1 MFPSLKIRKG
11 SIHSVRSPCSRTCFA
26 ATVVTDTKFY
36 SVPLQ
41 VSSFLRCN
49 TEDPSRDLKSQHFL
63 KAGGSM
69 RSCFFVIS
77 PVCELQVIRTTGFM
91 KGLYT
96 ETEMKS
102 ENVKDKEAKMLFLQ
116 KAIDVVMLT
125 SGEPLSTKPARIAA
139 GHEPEK
145 TNELLQAIGRCC
157 LNKLSSDEA
166 VKRVLAGDRPDPRGK
181 PSSQDKENREGR
193 DRNQAREERKEVKER
208 STSRDAKDS
217 DPRHLARD
225 RDREDRRTKKDR
237 HRDSDRSKDR
247 DRDRNQTKDRDPS
260 KDRDRDRNQTKYH
273 DQSKDRDRDH
283 NRANDRDHTKDR
295 VRDHRKEE
303 NESKSREKEKNGRR
317 RRCRDDELERREEEE
332 EEEEEED
339 RTGEPERETAKGRK
353 GRGVEDMQNESPLD
367 RVIRNKPADQEYVE
381 ALSPARLPRPTS
393 AKGQRQRAQPGA
405 QDGSDGEGGA
415 EIPSA
420 AKQTHEGTQDAAE
433 ALRPQTSQRRIPRP
447 SSARPAPPRVKR
459 QESYTEPV
467 LPERLGSSKLSA
479 AVIVEGA
486 GLSDQ
491 EDDEQFVVEESA
503 APHLDVPRPETE
515 PAVVVQDDG
524 SHGGLV
530 KKILETKKDY
540 ERAPLSSALNDQA
553 ERQSPLSEARWKECD
568 LLSRE
573 MDRLSA
579 SVQAVCRSTVP
590 LGRIVNYLQ
599 EDVDSMQV
607 ELQAWRRENQEYVQA
622 LLQEQRVTESTVEPL
637 RAELSQL
644 EQLIRDQRDKICT
657 IKSSILLNEA
667 KIQKMV
673 SVTTS
678 SSHS

>member
-1 MFPSLKIRKG
+1 M
-11 SIHSVRSPCSRTCFA
+11 RSE
-26 ATVVTDTKFY
+26 KE
-36 SVPLQ
+36 
-41 VSSFLRCN
+41 RCIAGAVQ
-49 TEDPSRDLKSQHFL
+49 EFL
-63 KAGGSM
+63 KKSEERAAEEKFSLLNLLITIEKKLASVMNAAVARRTQETLG
-69 RSCFFVIS
+69 RVIKKPPLTEKLLS
-77 PVCELQVIRTTGFM
+77 KPPFRYLQDIFSEVIRTTGFM

-225 RDREDRRTKKDR
+225 RDREDRRAKKDR

-332 EEEEEED
+332 EEEED

-353 GRGVEDMQNESPLD
+353 
-367 RVIRNKPADQEYVE
+367 

-405 QDGSDGEGGA
+405 QGEL
-415 EIPSA
+415 SR
-420 AKQTHEGTQDAAE
+420 AKAGVC
-433 ALRPQTSQRRIPRP
+433 LV
-447 SSARPAPPRVKR
+447 APPRVKR

-503 APHLDVPRPETE
+503 APHLDVPRPETVSVGE
-515 PAVVVQDDG
+515 AG
-524 SHGGLV
+524 LGTACGLV

-678 SSHS
+678 SSH

>member
-1 MFPSLKIRKG
+1 MR
-11 SIHSVRSPCSRTCFA
+11 RA
-26 ATVVTDTKFY
+26 AMDCVDEPFILC
-36 SVPLQ
+36 PAM
-41 VSSFLRCN
+41 R
-49 TEDPSRDLKSQHFL
+49 PSRGFWRETGPTPGASPAPRTKRTGRAGTGTRPERKERRSKSAVPAEMQ
-63 KAGGSM
+63 KTRTRVTWQGIGIERTAGQ
-69 RSCFFVIS
+69 R
-77 PVCELQVIRTTGFM
+77 RTGTG
-91 KGLYT
+91 T
-96 ETEMKS
+96 
-102 ENVKDKEAKMLFLQ
+102 
-116 KAIDVVMLT
+116 
-125 SGEPLSTKPARIAA
+125 
-139 GHEPEK
+139 
-145 TNELLQAIGRCC
+145 AIGR
-157 LNKLSSDEA
+157 KTGIETA
-166 VKRVLAGDRPDPRGK
+166 IKRKTGIHRKIGIVIAIK
-181 PSSQDKENREGR
+181 QNTMTSQKTGTVTTIVQMTVITPKTESVTTEKRKMR
-193 DRNQAREERKEVKER
+193 ARAERR
-208 STSRDAKDS
+208 
-217 DPRHLARD
+217 
-225 RDREDRRTKKDR
+225 RRTD
-237 HRDSDRSKDR
+237 
-247 DRDRNQTKDRDPS
+247 
-260 KDRDRDRNQTKYH
+260 
-273 DQSKDRDRDH
+273 
-283 NRANDRDHTKDR
+283 
-295 VRDHRKEE
+295 VEE
-303 NESKSREKEKNGRR
+303 GVETTSWRGGRR
-317 RRCRDDELERREEEE
+317 RRRRRRRRTEPENRSGKLQREE
-332 EEEEEED
+332 
-339 RTGEPERETAKGRK
+339 
-353 GRGVEDMQNESPLD
+353 RGVEDMQNESPLD

-433 ALRPQTSQRRIPRP
+433 ALRPQTSQSRRIPRP

>member
-1 MFPSLKIRKG
+1 MNAAVAR
-11 SIHSVRSPCSRTCFA
+11 RTQE
-26 ATVVTDTKFY
+26 TLGRVIKKP
-36 SVPLQ
+36 PL
-41 VSSFLRCN
+41 
-49 TEDPSRDLKSQHFL
+49 TEKLLSKPPFRY
-63 KAGGSM
+63 
-69 RSCFFVIS
+69 
-77 PVCELQVIRTTGFM
+77 LQDIFSEVIRTTGFM

-193 DRNQAREERKEVKER
+193 DRNQAREVRSGECDCKESSALERKEVKER

-339 RTGEPERETAKGRK
+339 RTGEPERETA
-353 GRGVEDMQNESPLD
+353 
-367 RVIRNKPADQEYVE
+367 
-381 ALSPARLPRPTS
+381 LSPARLPRPTS

-405 QDGSDGEGGA
+405 QGELSRAKGSTSNTGGSCVWRIIWDGEH
-415 EIPSA
+415 I
-420 AKQTHEGTQDAAE
+420 HIVDVHH
-433 ALRPQTSQRRIPRP
+433 RRIPRP

-503 APHLDVPRPETE
+503 APHLDVPRPETVSVGE
-515 PAVVVQDDG
+515 AG
-524 SHGGLV
+524 LGGLV

-540 ERAPLSSALNDQA
+540 ERAPLSSA

-622 LLQEQRVTESTVEPL
+622 LLQEQRYTVEPL